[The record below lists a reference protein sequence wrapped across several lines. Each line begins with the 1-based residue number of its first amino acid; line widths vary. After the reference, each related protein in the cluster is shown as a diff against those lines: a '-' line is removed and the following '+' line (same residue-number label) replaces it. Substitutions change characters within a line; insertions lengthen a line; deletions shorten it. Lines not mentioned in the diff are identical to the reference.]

1 MTILSHW
8 VPRLSPIF
16 LLVSTAEKDSC
27 PDNANAAL
35 GESSCSSSSSRL
47 EKPLDFVALAD
58 DLLAMNQ
65 SSGNKL
71 HEIRRVPCSGDWF
84 FADEPIILE
93 GCCWAL
99 ESAFQKGEE
108 VPDCSN
114 EEDFLALDHFN
125 ISHDFFLEHCGA
137 EDFNFW
143 HDQDF
148 FQEYLSSLEDETDE
162 ARRAA
167 EEGLDDIFGITLN
180 ELTTVARNRRNMAQ
194 YSVEKRRFQVNRQ
207 PKHVLGYF
215 NPLSYGAMKSL
226 WCPAL
231 KQQVYEKGFPTLS
244 LYRQLPQFSH
254 QRYENRRNHW
264 ESKAVSFVVP
274 KASCSVPTHLHFENQ
289 VSAVLLTEGKKHWQ
303 FVAATPDSFS
313 DLQPFPGVKRL
324 SQSFQKVPI
333 ELADEHPV
341 YVGTQLPGE
350 VILPPR
356 NWVHLAYSIED
367 SVSIVFPG

>member
-125 ISHDFFLEHCGA
+125 ISHDFFLEHCGQRTST
-137 EDFNFW
+137 FGTIKTSFR
-143 HDQDF
+143 
-148 FQEYLSSLEDETDE
+148 STS
-162 ARRAA
+162 RALRTRQTKH
-167 EEGLDDIFGITLN
+167 EEP
-180 ELTTVARNRRNMAQ
+180 Q
-194 YSVEKRRFQVNRQ
+194 KR
-207 PKHVLGYF
+207 
-215 NPLSYGAMKSL
+215 AWM
-226 WCPAL
+226 
-231 KQQVYEKGFPTLS
+231 T
-244 LYRQLPQFSH
+244 FS
-254 QRYENRRNHW
+254 
-264 ESKAVSFVVP
+264 
-274 KASCSVPTHLHFENQ
+274 ASH
-289 VSAVLLTEGKKHWQ
+289 
-303 FVAATPDSFS
+303 
-313 DLQPFPGVKRL
+313 
-324 SQSFQKVPI
+324 
-333 ELADEHPV
+333 
-341 YVGTQLPGE
+341 
-350 VILPPR
+350 
-356 NWVHLAYSIED
+356 
-367 SVSIVFPG
+367 